1 MSPCGCVCEAKAR
14 EKASR
19 HVLLQLCIG
28 ELHAAFCLVC
38 RWEVEDSGRFLNLNP
53 RCLMKPW
60 TRQVSASLLLLSMD
74 CFESIFCCPDW
85 LSNPH
90 AKEDPIDLRL
100 EEFYNGTGSAIPF
113 QRPAVAKL
121 NAWACHAPMAHR
133 WSAGSIVAST
143 VLGTPSWSSTSL
155 ITSSWPKLK
164 YWILEQVLL
173 CHDFRILRMEILW
186 PDFRSR
192 WCDTKDGW
200 NRSKFGPIEKFL
212 MYYENIE
219 REKVRGLETRRIAL
233 PIVVSFALPR
243 QESHW
248 KLEAACFF
256 WLSRETCWRIV
267 TNT

>member
-1 MSPCGCVCEAKAR
+1 MFVRPKRGKRPQDTFSYSFVSANFTLHFVSFAGGKWRIPEGFSISTLGALWSLGPGKSP
-14 EKASR
+14 
-19 HVLLQLCIG
+19 LLCC
-28 ELHAAFCLVC
+28 F
-38 RWEVEDSGRFLNLNP
+38 FLWIVLNP
-53 RCLMKPW
+53 
-60 TRQVSASLLLLSMD
+60 
-74 CFESIFCCPDW
+74 FFCCPDW

-173 CHDFRILRMEILW
+173 CHDFQILRMEILW